1 VVLVILPSWLRRKK
15 PVRVSEG
22 SLRAIKRAEREK
34 ALALESDTL
43 RAKLNSQP

>member
-1 VVLVILPSWLRRKK
+1 VVLVILLPWMKRKRAL
-15 PVRVSEG
+15 RVSQG

-43 RAKLNSQP
+43 RARLNSQP